1 MGLFLLPCPLLHGFS
16 ADSWHLPGKALSL
29 TNPTTWLFII
39 HNEDTGHMLE
49 KESQVVEVEPFMA
62 SPPSLEVACS
72 LTLLPHHTSP
82 SSFPDNRPLAVQRR
96 RIKLSNYKR
105 FLFPTAG
112 SAEVLKGLGLLL
124 CLIPHKLLTAYNSA
138 GQQWP
143 TSLPRG
149 AHLPKS
155 FILLI
160 PLHTG
165 SSSG

>member
-1 MGLFLLPCPLLHGFS
+1 ML
-16 ADSWHLPGKALSL
+16 
-29 TNPTTWLFII
+29 
-39 HNEDTGHMLE
+39 DTCW
-49 KESQVVEVEPFMA
+49 KKSQVVEMEPFIA
-62 SPPSLEVACS
+62 SPPSLEVVCS
-72 LTLLPHHTSP
+72 LTLQPHHTSP

-96 RIKLSNYKR
+96 RIKLSNYKC

-112 SAEVLKGLGLLL
+112 SARVLKGVGLLL
-124 CLIPHKLLTAYNSA
+124 CLIPHKLPTAYNFA

-143 TSLPRG
+143 TSLPMG

-165 SSSG
+165 SSSGWPPSLIHISTDEDGDDKDHRGDNCLPSNCFLRPCFMHTK